1 MAAQDPQAAAGT
13 GGADARSARKA
24 RRGRTRARAGGGG
37 SEQDVQ
43 GARLC
48 AGCRQHDER
57 EALLRLV
64 LADDPPR
71 IVPDVARGARGRG
84 VSVHATRRCLQ
95 SAVRS
100 GALQRGLRVTVET
113 SADELATW
121 AAGQYARRLEG
132 LLAAAHRTRG
142 AAVGSE
148 RVRDAIAQ
156 RSVELLVL
164 AHDAGEGQQD
174 LQQTVER
181 LGGRCALYGDK
192 ESLGRLFGRELVA
205 VLAITDPA
213 IAEAARSALR
223 CLGELGGAAGTA
235 VGASDSNAAELSRRL
250 GRAQHDISG

>member
-1 MAAQDPQAAAGT
+1 
-13 GGADARSARKA
+13 
-24 RRGRTRARAGGGG
+24 
-37 SEQDVQ
+37 
-43 GARLC
+43 LC

-95 SAVRS
+95 AAVRS
-100 GALQRGLRVTVET
+100 GALQRGLRAAQRGPGT
-113 SADELATW
+113 SLEANADELAAW

-132 LLAAAHRTRG
+132 LLAAAHRTRA

-148 RVRDAIAQ
+148 RVRDVIAQ
-156 RSVELLVL
+156 RRAELLVL

-181 LGGRCALYGDK
+181 LGGRCALYGDRA
-192 ESLGRLFGRELVA
+192 SLGRLFGRELVA
-205 VLAITDPA
+205 VVAITDPA
-213 IAEAARSALR
+213 IAEAARAALR
-223 CLGELGGAAGTA
+223 CLGELSGAAETS
-235 VGASDSNAAELSRRL
+235 VGSTNSNAAELGGRGDGSRRQPR
-250 GRAQHDISG
+250 RAQHDISG